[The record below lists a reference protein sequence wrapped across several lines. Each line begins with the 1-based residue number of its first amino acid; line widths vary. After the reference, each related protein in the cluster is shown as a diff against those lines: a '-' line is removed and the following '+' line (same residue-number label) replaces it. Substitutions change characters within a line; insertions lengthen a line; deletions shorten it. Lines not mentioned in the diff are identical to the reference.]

1 MMQNRK
7 TATKLL
13 LVQWSRFQH
22 VCIEL
27 EGSTLFTGVNGSG
40 KSTVL
45 DAMTYVLTGNTQFNK
60 AAKDKDRTVK
70 GYVRGDTKSN
80 GATRYLRQGQVVS
93 YIAME
98 FWSPAEQEHLVIG
111 VCIESPDEVS
121 SPGSSW
127 FVCRNAQIEDL
138 NFCEIDGKNM
148 YVTPKNLLE
157 VKGVRMK
164 SAEFMGRERG
174 TEQIIRAL
182 GLRCEVSK
190 YRSKLIKMMAFDPQ
204 NNIDQFIAECVLE
217 PGSVD
222 SLKELREQREQ
233 FDHIRKMYEDLRDS
247 KNKLIEI
254 ENKSQQYET
263 KKRNLNIRE
272 MMFQYQAV
280 LTKQKEK
287 EDIEIHV
294 TELEQKKK
302 ELEQR
307 QEDLKKLLEA
317 ARERLQIAES
327 NDTYQGMQK
336 SIENLKSQVQ
346 QISFKIEKEEEQT
359 AKLLRIQKALS
370 SEIAWLLEKL
380 DAGSRPVLLHLG
392 ETGSSADQK
401 RKELLRLL
409 AAVEK
414 QQNLL
419 GSQKVHLEDEKGI
432 RHEELMKLEKQLKQ
446 LEANQVIFPE
456 EVVKAKQVIKDAFAK
471 KGINAE
477 VRMFAELVQ
486 DLKDTSWRQAIE
498 TFLGR
503 KRFYLIV
510 DGKYCLEA
518 MRVLQEKKLHAATV
532 VITDKLPDS
541 EVVKGSA
548 AEQLVIPNVDAR
560 RYANYLL
567 NGIHLCDSLDELHE
581 YPKGGLMKDGML
593 AKSYAVS
600 CMNMKKTEICLG
612 QDAIELQ
619 KKSVR
624 EQKQIVQE
632 AYGQVMDELEQTKEK
647 INSLRGIDL
656 EMDHY
661 HVEAPELLAQNQA
674 EKHKYED
681 TIRQIQE
688 SPEFAAILKEQIDAK
703 KAYQEVETQQNRL
716 YTKIGECQ
724 SEQKGYE
731 ERQKNISGEINNC
744 ENLYEEI
751 RMKYLELERAMLE
764 EYEKLSA
771 KQNEIRVISEQ
782 SLKKLSSGLEECE
795 KALESEQLEYC
806 NIAGKDINQR
816 GPAYIPFYRK
826 EYREIA
832 NVKIEEVHSKL
843 LDQSRK
849 LESAFMN
856 DFVAENC
863 M

>member
-121 SPGSSW
+121 APGSSW

-217 PGSVD
+217 PGNVD

-247 KNKLIEI
+247 KNKLVEI

-272 MMFQYQAV
+272 MIFKYQEV
-280 LTKQKEK
+280 LAKQKEK
-287 EDIEIHV
+287 EEIEIHV

-307 QEDLKKLLEA
+307 QKDLQKLLEA

-327 NDTYQGMQK
+327 NDAYQGMQK

-370 SEIAWLLEKL
+370 TEIAWLLEKL

-392 ETGSSADQK
+392 EAGSSADQK

-409 AAVEK
+409 DAVEK

-419 GSQKVHLEDEKGI
+419 VSQRVHLEDEKRI
-432 RHEELMKLEKQLKQ
+432 RHEELTNLEKQLKQ
-446 LEANQVIFPE
+446 LDANQIIFPE

-503 KRFYLIV
+503 KRYYLIV

-567 NGIHLCDSLDELHE
+567 NGIHLCDSLNELHE

-600 CMNMKKTEICLG
+600 CMNMKKTQICLG

-632 AYGQVMDELEQTKEK
+632 AYDQVMDELKQTKEK
-647 INSLRGIDL
+647 ISSLHGVDL
-656 EMDHY
+656 EINNY
-661 HVEAPELLAQNQA
+661 HVEAPELLAQNQT

-703 KAYQEVETQQNRL
+703 KAYQEVETQQNHL

-731 ERQKNISGEINNC
+731 ERRK
-744 ENLYEEI
+744 
-751 RMKYLELERAMLE
+751 KYLTR
-764 EYEKLSA
+764 
-771 KQNEIRVISEQ
+771 R
-782 SLKKLSSGLEECE
+782 
-795 KALESEQLEYC
+795 
-806 NIAGKDINQR
+806 
-816 GPAYIPFYRK
+816 
-826 EYREIA
+826 
-832 NVKIEEVHSKL
+832 
-843 LDQSRK
+843 
-849 LESAFMN
+849 
-856 DFVAENC
+856 
-863 M
+863 

>member
-751 RMKYLELERAMLE
+751 RMKYLELERAMP
-764 EYEKLSA
+764 A
-771 KQNEIRVISEQ
+771 R
-782 SLKKLSSGLEECE
+782 G
-795 KALESEQLEYC
+795 AL
-806 NIAGKDINQR
+806 
-816 GPAYIPFYRK
+816 P
-826 EYREIA
+826 
-832 NVKIEEVHSKL
+832 
-843 LDQSRK
+843 
-849 LESAFMN
+849 
-856 DFVAENC
+856 
-863 M
+863 

>member
-121 SPGSSW
+121 APGSSW

-217 PGSVD
+217 PGNVD

-247 KNKLIEI
+247 KNKLVEI

-272 MMFQYQAV
+272 MIFKYQEV
-280 LTKQKEK
+280 LAKQKEK
-287 EDIEIHV
+287 EEIEIHV

-307 QEDLKKLLEA
+307 QKDLQKLLEA

-327 NDTYQGMQK
+327 NDAYQGMQK

-370 SEIAWLLEKL
+370 TEIAWLLEKL

-392 ETGSSADQK
+392 EAGSSADQK

-409 AAVEK
+409 DAVEK

-419 GSQKVHLEDEKGI
+419 VSQRVHLEDEKRI
-432 RHEELMKLEKQLKQ
+432 RHEELTNLEKQLKQ
-446 LEANQVIFPE
+446 LDANQIIFPE

-503 KRFYLIV
+503 KRYYLIV

-560 RYANYLL
+560 RYVNYLL
-567 NGIHLCDSLDELHE
+567 NGIHLCDSLNELHE

-600 CMNMKKTEICLG
+600 CMNMKKTQICLG

-632 AYGQVMDELEQTKEK
+632 AYDQVMDELKQTKECK
-647 INSLRGIDL
+647 
-656 EMDHY
+656 
-661 HVEAPELLAQNQA
+661 
-674 EKHKYED
+674 
-681 TIRQIQE
+681 
-688 SPEFAAILKEQIDAK
+688 
-703 KAYQEVETQQNRL
+703 
-716 YTKIGECQ
+716 
-724 SEQKGYE
+724 
-731 ERQKNISGEINNC
+731 
-744 ENLYEEI
+744 
-751 RMKYLELERAMLE
+751 RAL
-764 EYEKLSA
+764 
-771 KQNEIRVISEQ
+771 
-782 SLKKLSSGLEECE
+782 
-795 KALESEQLEYC
+795 
-806 NIAGKDINQR
+806 
-816 GPAYIPFYRK
+816 PP
-826 EYREIA
+826 
-832 NVKIEEVHSKL
+832 
-843 LDQSRK
+843 
-849 LESAFMN
+849 
-856 DFVAENC
+856 
-863 M
+863 